1 MFPNAK
7 IFAFSNLSPIKG
19 TSDLYCLA
27 VFKGLNEREHQQIL
41 TDGAKRIETTD
52 IKIVSGEVIRRTVQ
66 DAEWR
71 EDVEHVY
78 LVPRSIVQSA
88 DRQPGFIKAVYGE
101 VTTYAEDKA
110 KKIKG
115 YAWCSSKKRV
125 IKRLVAPADEV
136 MTYPGNVVWVHQY
149 LDDMA
154 DGNLVLVPS
163 SFENRDLPRFSRVK
177 TKSDYILTS
186 ARAWCLYEDA
196 IIAHLPDH
204 KMTRHPDPNIRQLF
218 ARVVNTSKNAGV
230 TYNDVH
236 LTDSETENKAADIY
250 RIVLGPTEL
259 EFFKAQKNKRP
270 LEMPYQLDKLTKI
283 VGFEPLEAQN
293 YYDRINILRGNK
305 DIADDKIERPGLA

>member
-88 DRQPGFIKAVYGE
+88 DRQSGFIKAVYGE

-136 MTYPGNVVWVHQY
+136 MTFSGNVVWVHQY
-149 LDDMA
+149 LNDMS

-186 ARAWCLYEDA
+186 ARAWCLYEDT
-196 IIAHLPDH
+196 IVAHLPDH
-204 KMTRHPDPNIRQLF
+204 KTTRKPHPNIRPLF
-218 ARVVNTSKNAGV
+218 ARVVETTKSAGI
-230 TYNDVH
+230 TYNDIH
-236 LTDSETENKAADIY
+236 LTDSETDKTTDIY
-250 RIVLGPTEL
+250 QIALRPTEL
-259 EFFKAQKNKRP
+259 RYFQTQKNKRP
-270 LEMPYQLDKLTKI
+270 LEMPYQLDKLTII
-283 VGFEPLEAQN
+283 VGFDRLNDQIH
-293 YYDRINILRGNK
+293 YDRINILRGNK
-305 DIADDKIERPGLA
+305 DISNDKIERPGLA